1 MKNLI
6 YCTISFVLIN
16 VLYSC
21 GFNSEEVKAEQ
32 EKVKSGEIEYYD
44 DNFISDFDCD
54 NCDINIVKVR
64 DCEYVFW
71 HNGYGSDMEHYADC
85 NNPNHKK

>member
-21 GFNSEEVKAEQ
+21 QANAEMKAKQ
-32 EKVKSGEIEYYD
+32 QKVKSGVIEYYD
-44 DNFISDFDCD
+44 DNYIPDFDCE

-64 DCEYVFW
+64 DCEYVLW

-85 NNPNHKK
+85 SNPNHKK

>member
-21 GFNSEEVKAEQ
+21 GFKSEAKAEQ

-44 DNFISDFDCD
+44 DNYISNYDCD

-71 HNGYGSDMEHYADC
+71 HNGNGSDMEHYADC
-85 NNPNHKK
+85 NNPNHKN